1 VGAGTPQDC
10 VLPGQDKACKKI
22 CKDKCREECNAKPE
36 CPETCNLAVT
46 QSRFCKKGTE
56 GPLSAADLG
65 NFASKKEKFCTGAI
79 KDEFCPVSCDECPVE
94 SCDAPLQ
101 TLAFCED
108 GVAPSGGLN
117 AQEKRDQ
124 FCSEEVRHLCPV
136 SCGNCIVESCDDLL
150 TTNPEC
156 RLGVTKT
163 DDYDA
168 QAKKDKYCTPA
179 SQEKCPVSCMGVTN
193 AVSVCMGN

>member
-1 VGAGTPQDC
+1 M
-10 VLPGQDKACKKI
+10 
-22 CKDKCREECNAKPE
+22 
-36 CPETCNLAVT
+36 
-46 QSRFCKKGTE
+46 
-56 GPLSAADLG
+56 
-65 NFASKKEKFCTGAI
+65 
-79 KDEFCPVSCDECPVE
+79 
-94 SCDAPLQ
+94 
-101 TLAFCED
+101 
-108 GVAPSGGLN
+108 
-117 AQEKRDQ
+117 
-124 FCSEEVRHLCPV
+124 